1 MQGCPESVLRFV
13 AQKRSSPTRKWWLL
27 RIQNKLSWAP
37 APIIKCFYEIVH
49 DFVDGAGASRKT
61 KKCVAAFGLQEIVG
75 TWGELSERF
84 ARTNSIHSE
93 TSCKKDRVLVRV
105 V

>member
-1 MQGCPESVLRFV
+1 
-13 AQKRSSPTRKWWLL
+13 
-27 RIQNKLSWAP
+27 
-37 APIIKCFYEIVH
+37 
-49 DFVDGAGASRKT
+49 VDGAGASRKT